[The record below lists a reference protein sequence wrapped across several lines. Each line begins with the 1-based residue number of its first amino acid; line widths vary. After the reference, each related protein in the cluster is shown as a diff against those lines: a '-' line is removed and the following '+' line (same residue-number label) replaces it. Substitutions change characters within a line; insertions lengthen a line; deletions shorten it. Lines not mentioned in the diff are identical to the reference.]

1 MIAGLLDSPI
11 KLNVLSL
18 QESKG
23 LELDEFDSHLKPF
36 GISRALLASLIDTFA
51 HAKTFG
57 SLIQIPEA
65 LDGGLPALADGI
77 GEGDSVWGCFCS
89 GGGAGFGA
97 SGDAG
102 DGTGDEVRCGG
113 GESAVYGQQE
123 MKKITALFIDAY
135 GLAR

>member
-1 MIAGLLDSPI
+1 MAGFALMMKARADDRRLLDSPI

-23 LELDEFDSHLKPF
+23 LELDEFDNHLKPF

-65 LDGGLPALADGI
+65 LDHGLRYLG
-77 GEGDSVWGCFCS
+77 
-89 GGGAGFGA
+89 
-97 SGDAG
+97 
-102 DGTGDEVRCGG
+102 
-113 GESAVYGQQE
+113 
-123 MKKITALFIDAY
+123 
-135 GLAR
+135 